1 MIDIGQAFTALYHGV
16 LALLSL
22 ALVVSAGCG
31 VIVSL
36 ACLSIDRSAQRDYE
50 EQMFDPRRPGS
61 D

>member
-1 MIDIGQAFTALYHGV
+1 MIDIGQALTALYQGV

-31 VIVSL
+31 VIVFL
-36 ACLSIDRSAQRDYE
+36 ACLRIDRSCQRDYE